1 LELNFK
7 TMKKILGWF
16 LVLLPFIAAAVAYA
30 IKGKLLV
37 FFVALGIAI
46 ICIALVYL
54 GISLMEN

>member
-1 LELNFK
+1 
-7 TMKKILGWF
+7 MKKILGWF